1 MTCTPALCVAMCA
14 LPSFAAH
21 RPPGDVCTTR
31 LEIGNANRFRFPVL
45 SRTPTPLLLPSA
57 SFPSPV
63 WVSKQFAASGL
74 FPPPLPSFHKPNPI
88 PCLVNGRFA
97 LRILRNE
104 WQKPA
109 REQRLLLLHPAAFI
123 ATRGRSCRSV
133 PSAEYLLYMNLH
145 R

>member
-1 MTCTPALCVAMCA
+1 MLQCV
-14 LPSFAAH
+14 LSL
-21 RPPGDVCTTR
+21 RKRPGDVCTTR

-45 SRTPTPLLLPSA
+45 SRTPTPLLLLSLRFLPLPRVGEQTVCLLLRFVSSFLPS
-57 SFPSPV
+57 
-63 WVSKQFAASGL
+63 
-74 FPPPLPSFHKPNPI
+74 LPSFHKPNPT

-123 ATRGRSCRSV
+123 ATRAREILPICAFRRILTQRE
-133 PSAEYLLYMNLH
+133 SACIVT